1 MLPKISRPSPE
12 PEKHPYAKS
21 QMKKEKNSCEAA
33 ALGSTN
39 GRHYKRIVAIVC
51 VGVVSVF
58 TELFCLPMLVP
69 KRITST
75 QIMHGDLISPP
86 VETNFT
92 TTADVPS
99 AKQTPIHWNPDDPR
113 HGTIATGGPRAYVA
127 ESRPNIVNTEIDNT
141 ETTDG
146 GYLQIG
152 FNKLAAFQVK
162 VIYQIVDPVRLTTI
176 QKLNRQIPDSIKSLD
191 GREIALR
198 GFMLPLKWENARVK
212 EFLLMRSRAFCCF
225 GKTLEINE
233 LAYVRMKGNGV
244 KSIMDRPLTVYGTLH
259 VGEIIQHG
267 RLNGIYQ
274 LDATKMDGPTD
285 AR

>member
-1 MLPKISRPSPE
+1 MLPRISRPSPE
-12 PEKHPYAKS
+12 PEDHQYETIK
-21 QMKKEKNSCEAA
+21 MKKEKNSCEAE
-33 ALGSTN
+33 ALISAN
-39 GRHYKRIVAIVC
+39 KRHYKRIVAIVS
-51 VGVVSVF
+51 VGIALVF
-58 TELFCLPMLVP
+58 TELFCMPMVVP
-69 KRITST
+69 KRITFT

-86 VETNFT
+86 SATNFT
-92 TTADVPS
+92 TTVDVPS
-99 AKQTPIHWNPDDPR
+99 AKQTPIHLIPDDPR
-113 HGTIATGGPRAYVA
+113 HGTIATGGPRAYVE
-127 ESRPNIVNTEIDNT
+127 ESRPNIDTT

-146 GYLQIG
+146 GYLQTS
-152 FNKLAAFQVK
+152 FNRLAAFQVK
-162 VIYQIVDPVRLTTI
+162 VIYQIVVPVRLTTI

-233 LAYVRMKGNGV
+233 LAYVRMNGNGV
-244 KSIMDRPLTVYGTLH
+244 KSIMDQPLTVYGTLH

>member
-1 MLPKISRPSPE
+1 MLPRISRPSPE
-12 PEKHPYAKS
+12 LEEHQYETT
-21 QMKKEKNSCEAA
+21 QMKKEKNSCEAE
-33 ALGSTN
+33 ALVSAN
-39 GRHYKRIVAIVC
+39 QRHYKRIVAIVG
-51 VGVVSVF
+51 VGIALVF
-58 TELFCLPMLVP
+58 TELFCMPMVVP
-69 KRITST
+69 KRITFT

-86 VETNFT
+86 LETNFT
-92 TTADVPS
+92 TTAHVPS
-99 AKQTPIHWNPDDPR
+99 AKQTPIHWIPDGPR
-113 HGTIATGGPRAYVA
+113 HGTIATGGPRAYVE
-127 ESRPNIVNTEIDNT
+127 ESRPNIDTT

-162 VIYQIVDPVRLTTI
+162 VIYQIVDPIRLTTI

-244 KSIMDRPLTVYGTLH
+244 KSIMDQPLTVYGTLH

-274 LDATKMDGPTD
+274 LDATKLDGPTD